1 MNNSTISIIIPTYN
15 RRHLIG
21 TTIDNLLQQTHPAH
35 EIIVVDDHSTDGT
48 VEWLKTTY
56 GNKLIVLTNKG
67 KGPGAARNTGFR
79 ASTGNYIKFFDS
91 DDVMTHNTLEEQLHA
106 LQASQKQFITGPYTY
121 GQQINEQWQPTNN
134 LLINYHGFPK
144 SKPLYHWMIWG
155 LFIPIP
161 GMLFKRSFL
170 EEVGPWPEECIT
182 SEDWAYLWRMAL
194 REPYPAHTNKCYFI
208 YRVHEAQSTGS
219 NFDNQKRDKEKF
231 QILNE
236 IYQHDVKHGNFT
248 LWQKALFRNKFYQIA
263 RVTKDP
269 AFRKELLQAAGP
281 GQSLIWQYYRTKMK
295 IGRVKTKSDWQ
306 PMHGGEEIS
315 SIKLILASQ

>member
-1 MNNSTISIIIPTYN
+1 MPSTISIIIPTYN

-48 VEWLKTTY
+48 VEWLNTTY
-56 GNKLIVLTNKG
+56 GNKLMVLTNKG
-67 KGPGAARNTGFR
+67 KGPGAARNTGFQ

-91 DDVMTHNTLEEQLHA
+91 DDVMTHNTLEEQLQA

-219 NFDNQKRDKEKF
+219 NFDDQKRDKEKF

-269 AFRKELLQAAGP
+269 PFRKELLHAAGP

-306 PMHGGEEIS
+306 PMHG
-315 SIKLILASQ
+315 ILQDQENLSPTKV

>member
-1 MNNSTISIIIPTYN
+1 MNATISIIIPTFN

-21 TTIDNLLQQTHPAH
+21 TTIDNILQQTHSAH

-56 GNKLIVLTNKG
+56 GHKLIVLANKG
-67 KGPGAARNTGFR
+67 KGPGAARNTGFQ

-91 DDVMTHNTLEEQLHA
+91 DDVMTLNTLEEQLRG
-106 LQASQKQFITGPYTY
+106 LKASQKHFITGPYTY
-121 GQQINEQWQPTNN
+121 GQQINGQWQSTDN
-134 LLINYHGFPK
+134 LLINYHGFPQN
-144 SKPLYHWMIWG
+144 KPLYHWMIWG

-170 EEVGPWPEECIT
+170 EEVGPWPEACIT

-208 YRVHEAQSTGS
+208 YRLHEAQSTG
-219 NFDNQKRDKEKF
+219 NNLDDLKRDKEKF

-236 IYQHDVKHGNFT
+236 IYQRDVKHVKFSP
-248 LWQKALFRNKFYQIA
+248 WQKALFRNKFYQIA
-263 RVTKDP
+263 RVTKDQR
-269 AFRKELLQAAGP
+269 FRQELLQAAGP
-281 GQSLIWQYYRTKMK
+281 YQSYLWQYYRVKMK
-295 IGRVKTKSDWQ
+295 YFRIRTHSVWQ
-306 PMHGGEEIS
+306 PMHGV
-315 SIKLILASQ
+315 KKNLFLNLN